1 MLKRFFT
8 PKWQH
13 KNPAVRQR
21 AIASISDEETLI
33 RIANTDSHTEVCE
46 TAIRQISSIGT
57 LLKIT
62 PPHQL
67 QATLNEQFSKLIE
80 KEASQLA
87 FHPQHR
93 LPTTK
98 D

>member
-57 LLKIT
+57 LLKSHHRINCRQ
-62 PPHQL
+62 HSMSNF
-67 QATLNEQFSKLIE
+67 LN
-80 KEASQLA
+80 
-87 FHPQHR
+87 
-93 LPTTK
+93 
-98 D
+98 